1 LTAVGNIGQY
11 IHVWSSKSPKVMKV

>member
-11 IHVWSSKSPKVMKV
+11 IQVWSSKSPKVMKV